1 MEVTECIRTP
11 EAVDEVVLLDD
22 LEVLV
27 REEGSIMGDKLCILT
42 PLRKCNTI
50 KIFH

>member
-1 MEVTECIRTP
+1 MAGILIQILEVVGE
-11 EAVDEVVLLDD
+11 EVLLDD
-22 LEVLV
+22 REVLV
-27 REEGSIMGDKLCILT
+27 QEEGPIMGDKLCILT

>member
-1 MEVTECIRTP
+1 MAGILIQILEVVGE
-11 EAVDEVVLLDD
+11 EVLLDD
-22 LEVLV
+22 PEVLV
-27 REEGSIMGDKLCILT
+27 QEEGLIMGDKLCILT